1 MNNGQNHNGHENAS
15 GFYVLNVHTRV
26 TPDGGHF
33 TAFADQLGL
42 AAMGDSVDEALE
54 NLRHTIIAYCKM
66 RDDRNVLLEA
76 LKKAGVQYETVGEI
90 DSLQVPVSA

>member
-1 MNNGQNHNGHENAS
+1 
-15 GFYVLNVHTRV
+15 
-26 TPDGGHF
+26 
-33 TAFADQLGL
+33 
-42 AAMGDSVDEALE
+42 MGDSVDEALE